1 MTTSSHRSAHTSS
14 SSVSSQSLLLSVL
27 CSLNQHNSLTE
38 LKSSVVFLVHSLKY
52 SLFIDK
58 FFIVVFVSV
67 FSILNVLFCVLVF
80 IIFLFFVLVFVNEI

>member
-14 SSVSSQSLLLSVL
+14 SSVSSQSLLL